1 MPPSAPDS
9 AVPLPRL
16 ADSALAD
23 DPIFLL
29 ARASALAIAAGNASL
44 AEHGLKARSYA
55 VLALAA
61 SGARPTQRELAE
73 FLRLDPSQVV
83 ALVDGLQVRGLVHRE
98 PDPSDRRA
106 NVVVI
111 TDEGREVFA
120 RAQTSAQA
128 AEQQLHGRLSE
139 ENRALVMDLLREL
152 AFPE

>member
-1 MPPSAPDS
+1 
-9 AVPLPRL
+9 
-16 ADSALAD
+16 
-23 DPIFLL
+23 
-29 ARASALAIAAGNASL
+29 
-44 AEHGLKARSYA
+44 
-55 VLALAA
+55 
-61 SGARPTQRELAE
+61 
-73 FLRLDPSQVV
+73 
-83 ALVDGLQVRGLVHRE
+83 VRGLVHRE
-98 PDPSDRRA
+98 SDPSDRRA